1 MEDQA
6 IQPNELASQESA
18 IELLA
23 RQTDTPVETVFRIY
37 GLERAKLEEVARIKT
52 YIPVLIYRR
61 VKELLQTQGTA

>member
-6 IQPNELASQESA
+6 IKPSELASQESA

-23 RQTDTPVETVFRIY
+23 RQTDTPVETVFKIY
-37 GLERAKLEEVARIKT
+37 SVERAKLEEVARIKA
-52 YIPVLIYRR
+52 YIPGLIHRR